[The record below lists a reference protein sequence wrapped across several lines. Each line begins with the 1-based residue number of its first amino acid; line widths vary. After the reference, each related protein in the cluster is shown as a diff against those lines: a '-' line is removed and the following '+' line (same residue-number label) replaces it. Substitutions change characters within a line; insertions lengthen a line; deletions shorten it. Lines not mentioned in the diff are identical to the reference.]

1 MLGYSDVFQFMIAAV
16 AIMLAIILHELAH
29 GYVALWNGD
38 ATAKVYGRLTL
49 NPMAHFDPM
58 GLVMLLL
65 VRFGYAKPVPIN
77 PDNFRRRRLGLITVA
92 LAGITLNLL
101 LAFFSVPFYLLCSLS
116 SSAALFYLGSFFSW
130 FIVININLAVFN
142 ILPIYP
148 LDGFRVIE
156 GFIRSSNPF
165 NRFMR
170 NYGQYILIVL
180 VGISVIVDL
189 TPLPWYCDILGTYIT
204 YTRAWIMKGFTSFW
218 GLFF

>member
-1 MLGYSDVFQFMIAAV
+1 MLGYSDVFQFLIAAV

-148 LDGFRVIE
+148 LDGFRLYDALIKKRGKVYYFLRNNSLYILLAILIL
-156 GFIRSSNPF
+156 GFIGDSTGLYF
-165 NRFMR
+165 LDF
-170 NYGQYILIVL
+170 
-180 VGISVIVDL
+180 VG
-189 TPLPWYCDILGTYIT
+189 YIT
-204 YTRAWIMKGFTSFW
+204 DKISWLIIKLWS
-218 GLFF
+218 LII